1 MFYNSLRRRW
11 GRISFSVFFATTIA
25 LMARAQSPPDVARQA
40 PPIVRSIDVQYTGP
54 ATISR
59 ERILAQMRTKVG
71 LPYSDT
77 VAETDIRALYNTG
90 QVQNV
95 RIFGQPESDGVK
107 VIVAVQTRTMLNEIQ
122 IDGATRISPKKLRK
136 NLGVKLNTPLREEDL
151 EKGREKIME
160 TYQAHGFNDVE
171 VTFRVEAIDAIRGTS
186 RAVYTVN
193 EGIKGSVSTVRFE
206 GNTHFSDRVL
216 RKQMKTRQKT
226 LFSFV
231 DKSGRLDETQLQD
244 DLQKVREFYQ
254 NHGYIDVAVRDV
266 TKGRTSSGALQ
277 IVIAIDEGPQYHV
290 GKLSFVGYKATTEQK
305 LRGVVKMKEG
315 AVYSA
320 KAIKDDAKA
329 MADAY
334 GSGGYVD
341 LTIIPESSPAHGGL
355 IDITYKIEEG
365 QRSYVERISI
375 TGNTRTKDKVI
386 RREVLIAPGDVFN
399 TVRVETT
406 KKRLENLGYF
416 SKVDTYPGETGVE
429 GRKDLVVQVEEKR
442 TGSLN
447 FGAGYST
454 VDSLIGFVE
463 LTQGNFDITN
473 WPGLTGGGQK
483 FRAKAQI
490 GSQRKDFSVGLTEP
504 YFLDR
509 RISLGGQAF
518 YSEATY
524 LSSVYSQRNYG
535 FSIEARKP
543 IYSWIYGELGYSLQN
558 YEIYNLSSGVSP
570 LILAEEGTTTKSMV
584 STGLVWDRRDNP
596 FLTRRGE
603 RISISPFVTGGPLGG
618 NEQIYGVDFGAT
630 KYVRVWKDVIL
641 LADVEAATV
650 DVWDKSETKSIL
662 GISGLVFDANGK
674 PIINPITMSQEIVNN
689 IPTEVSNVPIYD
701 RLYLGGSNNL
711 RGFKFRDIGPKDSNN
726 QPIGGQSM
734 ARATVE
740 VSFPIIEKARAAV
753 FYDCGFVNPDP
764 WDFTPETIAVPRGV
778 NAQASA
784 IFFGRPVTPRR
795 TFDSFASDFGFGLRL
810 DLPIGPLR
818 LDYGFPIDT
827 AGNSKHGHFNFSVG
841 YQF

>member
-1 MFYNSLRRRW
+1 MLYNSLRRRW
-11 GRISFSVFFATTIA
+11 GWISFSVFFAATIA
-25 LMARAQSPPDVARQA
+25 LIARAQSPPDVARQA

-266 TKGRTSSGALQ
+266 TKQRTSSGALQ

-290 GKLSFVGYKATTEQK
+290 GKLTFVGYKATTEQK
-305 LRGVVKMKEG
+305 LRAVVKMKEG
-315 AVYSA
+315 SVYSA

-329 MADAY
+329 LADAY

-341 LTIIPESSPAHGGL
+341 LTIVPETSQAHDRL
-355 IDITYKIEEG
+355 IDITYKIDEG

-375 TGNTRTKDKVI
+375 SGNTRTKDKVI
-386 RREVLIAPGDVFN
+386 RREVLIAPGDIFN
-399 TVRVETT
+399 TVRVETS

-416 SKVDTYPGETGVE
+416 SKVDTFPVDTEVE
-429 GRKDLVVQVEEKR
+429 GRKYLDIQVEEKR

-447 FGAGYST
+447 FGAGFST
-454 VDSLIGFVE
+454 IDSLIGFIE

-473 WPGLTGGGQK
+473 WPSLTGGGQK
-483 FRAKAQI
+483 FRIRLQ
-490 GSQRKDFSVGLTEP
+490 GGTERKDVELALTEP
-504 YFLDR
+504 WFMDR
-509 RISLGGQAF
+509 PISVGFTSF
-518 YSEATY
+518 YHEANY
-524 LSSVYSQRNYG
+524 LSSIYDQRNYG
-535 FSIEARKP
+535 FSLDVRKGIRP
-543 IYSWIYGELGYSLQN
+543 FLYGSLGYRLESIDTFN
-558 YEIYNLSSGVSP
+558 VIVTASP
-570 LILAEEGTTTKSMV
+570 QLLAETGPSTKSV
-584 STGLVWDRRDNP
+584 FTANLTGDRRDNP
-596 FLTRRGE
+596 FLTRSGE
-603 RISISPFVTGGPLGG
+603 RITYTWWVAGPGGT
-618 NEQIYGVDFGAT
+618 EQIYGF
-630 KYVRVWKDVIL
+630 
-641 LADVEAATV
+641 DVEASKYWRLPWDTILLINAEVAGV
-650 DVWDKSETKSIL
+650 DRWGDQTK
-662 GISGLVFDANGK
+662 LVK
-674 PIINPITMSQEIVNN
+674 
-689 IPTEVSNVPIYD
+689 IYD
-701 RLYLGGSNNL
+701 RLFLGGSNNL
-711 RGFKFRDIGPKDSNN
+711 RGFDFRDVGPKDPNGE
-726 QPIGGQSM
+726 PLGGQSM
-734 ARATVE
+734 ARTTIE
-740 VSFPIIEKARAAV
+740 FTFPIVAKARGAL
-753 FYDCGFVNPDP
+753 FYDTGFVNTNP
-764 WDFTPETIAVPRGV
+764 WDYNFNNV
-778 NAQASA
+778 
-784 IFFGRPVTPRR
+784 
-795 TFDSFASDFGFGLRL
+795 ASDVGFGLRL

-818 LDYGFPIDT
+818 VDYGIPLQQ
-827 AGNSKHGHFNFSVG
+827 AGNHGSGKFNFNVG

>member
-11 GRISFSVFFATTIA
+11 GRISFSVFFAATIT
-25 LMARAQSPPDVARQA
+25 LIARAQSPPDVARQA

-59 ERILAQMRTKVG
+59 ERILAQMRTKIG

-77 VAETDIRALYNTG
+77 VAENDIRALYNTG

-95 RIFGQPESDGVK
+95 RIFGQPEGDGVK

-151 EKGREKIME
+151 EKGREKIIE

-266 TKGRTSSGALQ
+266 TKQRTSSGALQ

-290 GKLSFVGYKATTEQK
+290 GKLTFVGYKVTTEQK
-305 LRGVVKMKEG
+305 LRAVVKMKEG
-315 AVYSA
+315 SVYSA

-329 MADAY
+329 LADAY

-341 LTIIPESSPAHGGL
+341 LTIVPETSQAHDRL
-355 IDITYKIEEG
+355 IDITYKIDEG

-375 TGNTRTKDKVI
+375 SGNTRTKDKVI
-386 RREVLIAPGDVFN
+386 RREVLIAPGDIFN
-399 TVRVETT
+399 TVRVETS

-416 SKVDTYPGETGVE
+416 SKVDTFPVDTEVE
-429 GRKDLVVQVEEKR
+429 GRKYLDIQVEEKR

-447 FGAGYST
+447 FGAGFST
-454 VDSLIGFVE
+454 VDSLIGFIE

-473 WPGLTGGGQK
+473 WPSLTGGGQK
-483 FRAKAQI
+483 FRIRLQ
-490 GSQRKDFSVGLTEP
+490 GGTERKDVELALTEPWFMDRPISVGLTT
-504 YFLDR
+504 Y
-509 RISLGGQAF
+509 
-518 YSEATY
+518 YHEANY
-524 LSSVYSQRNYG
+524 LSSIYDQRNYG
-535 FSIEARKP
+535 FSLDVRKGIRP
-543 IYSWIYGELGYSLQN
+543 FLYGSLSYRLESIDTFNVALSASPEL
-558 YEIYNLSSGVSP
+558 V
-570 LILAEEGTTTKSMV
+570 AETGPSTKSV
-584 STGLVWDRRDNP
+584 FSANLTWDRRDNP
-596 FLTRRGE
+596 FLTRSGE
-603 RISISPFVTGGPLGG
+603 RITYTWWVAGPGGT
-618 NEQIYGVDFGAT
+618 EQIYGF
-630 KYVRVWKDVIL
+630 
-641 LADVEAATV
+641 DVEASKYWRLPWDTILLINAEVAGV
-650 DVWDKSETKSIL
+650 DAWGDQTK
-662 GISGLVFDANGK
+662 LVK
-674 PIINPITMSQEIVNN
+674 
-689 IPTEVSNVPIYD
+689 IYD
-701 RLYLGGSNNL
+701 RLFLGGSNNL
-711 RGFKFRDIGPKDSNN
+711 RGFDFRDVGPKDPNGE
-726 QPIGGQSM
+726 PLGGQSM
-734 ARATVE
+734 ARATIE
-740 VSFPIIEKARAAV
+740 WTFPIVEKARGAL
-753 FYDCGFVNPDP
+753 FYDTGFVNTNP
-764 WDFTPETIAVPRGV
+764 WDYNFNNV
-778 NAQASA
+778 
-784 IFFGRPVTPRR
+784 
-795 TFDSFASDFGFGLRL
+795 ASDIGFGLRL

-818 LDYGFPIDT
+818 VDYGIPLQQ
-827 AGNSKHGHFNFSVG
+827 AGNHGSGKFNFNVG

>member
-11 GRISFSVFFATTIA
+11 GRISFSVFFAATIA
-25 LMARAQSPPDVARQA
+25 LIARAQAPQDVARQG

-59 ERILAQMRTKVG
+59 ERILAQMRTKIG

-77 VAETDIRALYNTG
+77 VAEEDIRAIYNTG

-95 RIFGQPESDGVK
+95 RIFGQPEGDGVK

-151 EKGREKIME
+151 EKGRQKIME

-266 TKGRTSSGALQ
+266 TKQRTSSGALQ

-290 GKLSFVGYKATTEQK
+290 GKLTFVGYKATTEQK
-305 LRGVVKMKEG
+305 LRAVVKMKEG
-315 AVYSA
+315 SVYSA

-329 MADAY
+329 LADAY

-341 LTIIPESSPAHGGL
+341 LTIVPETSQAHDRL
-355 IDITYKIEEG
+355 IDITYKIDEG

-375 TGNTRTKDKVI
+375 SGNTRTKDKVI
-386 RREVLIAPGDVFN
+386 RREVLIAPGDIFN
-399 TVRVETT
+399 TVRVETS

-416 SKVDTYPGETGVE
+416 SKVDTFPVDTEVE
-429 GRKDLVVQVEEKR
+429 GRKYLDIQVEEKR

-447 FGAGYST
+447 FGAGFST
-454 VDSLIGFVE
+454 IDSLIGFIE

-473 WPGLTGGGQK
+473 WPSLTGGGQK
-483 FRAKAQI
+483 FRIRLQ
-490 GSQRKDFSVGLTEP
+490 GGTERKDVELALTEP
-504 YFLDR
+504 WFMDR
-509 RISLGGQAF
+509 PISVGFTA
-518 YSEATY
+518 YYHEANY
-524 LSSVYSQRNYG
+524 LSSLYDQRNYG
-535 FSIEARKP
+535 FSLDVRKGIRP
-543 IYSWIYGELGYSLQN
+543 FLYGSLSYRLESIDTFNVALSASPEL
-558 YEIYNLSSGVSP
+558 V
-570 LILAEEGTTTKSMV
+570 AETGPSTKSV
-584 STGLVWDRRDNP
+584 FTANLTWDRRDNP
-596 FLTRRGE
+596 FLTRSGE
-603 RISISPFVTGGPLGG
+603 RVTYTWWVAGPGGT
-618 NEQIYGVDFGAT
+618 EQIYGF
-630 KYVRVWKDVIL
+630 
-641 LADVEAATV
+641 DVEASKYWRLPWDTILLVNAEVAGV
-650 DVWDKSETKSIL
+650 DRWGDQTK
-662 GISGLVFDANGK
+662 LVK
-674 PIINPITMSQEIVNN
+674 
-689 IPTEVSNVPIYD
+689 IYD
-701 RLYLGGSNNL
+701 RLFLGGSNNL
-711 RGFKFRDIGPKDSNN
+711 RGFDFRDVGPKDRNGE
-726 QPIGGQSM
+726 PLGGQSM
-734 ARATVE
+734 ARTTIE
-740 VSFPIIEKARAAV
+740 WTFPIVEKARGAL
-753 FYDCGFVNPDP
+753 FYDTGFVNTNP
-764 WDFTPETIAVPRGV
+764 WDYNFNNV
-778 NAQASA
+778 
-784 IFFGRPVTPRR
+784 
-795 TFDSFASDFGFGLRL
+795 ASDVGFGLRL

-818 LDYGFPIDT
+818 VDYGIPLQQ
-827 AGNSKHGHFNFSVG
+827 AGNHGSGKFNFNVG

>member
-11 GRISFSVFFATTIA
+11 GRISFSVFFAATIA
-25 LMARAQSPPDVARQA
+25 LIARAQSPPEVARQG

-59 ERILAQMRTKVG
+59 SRILAQMRTKVG

-77 VAETDIRALYNTG
+77 VAEQDIRAIYNTG

-95 RIFGQPESDGVK
+95 RVFGQPEGDGVK

-151 EKGREKIME
+151 EQGRQKVLD
-160 TYQAHGFNDVE
+160 TYHAHGFNDVE

-206 GNTHFSDRVL
+206 GNTHFSDRLL

-266 TKGRTSSGALQ
+266 TKQRTSSGALQ

-290 GKLSFVGYKATTEQK
+290 GKLTFVGYKATNEQK
-305 LRGVVKMKEG
+305 LRAVVKMKEG
-315 AVYSA
+315 SVYSA

-329 MADAY
+329 LADAY

-341 LTIIPESSPAHGGL
+341 LTIVPETSQAHDRL
-355 IDITYKIEEG
+355 IDITYKIDEG

-375 TGNTRTKDKVI
+375 SGNTRTKDKVI
-386 RREVLIAPGDVFN
+386 RREVLIAPGDIFN
-399 TVRVETT
+399 TVRVETS

-416 SKVDTYPGETGVE
+416 SKVDTFPVDTEVE
-429 GRKDLVVQVEEKR
+429 GRKYLDIQVEEKR

-447 FGAGYST
+447 FGAGFST
-454 VDSLIGFVE
+454 VDSLIGFIE

-473 WPGLTGGGQK
+473 WPSLTGGGQK
-483 FRAKAQI
+483 FRIRLQ
-490 GSQRKDFSVGLTEP
+490 GGTERKDVELALTEP
-504 YFLDR
+504 WFMDR
-509 RISLGGQAF
+509 PISVGFNAF
-518 YSEATY
+518 YHEANY
-524 LSSVYSQRNYG
+524 LSSIYDQRNYG
-535 FSIEARKP
+535 FALDVRKGIRP
-543 IYSWIYGELGYSLQN
+543 FLYGSLGYRLESIDAFN
-558 YEIYNLSSGVSP
+558 IALSASP
-570 LILAEEGTTTKSMV
+570 ELVAETGPSTKSV
-584 STGLVWDRRDNP
+584 FTANLTWDRRDNP
-596 FLTRRGE
+596 FLTRSGE
-603 RISISPFVTGGPLGG
+603 RITYTWWVAGPGGT
-618 NEQIYGVDFGAT
+618 EQIYGF
-630 KYVRVWKDVIL
+630 
-641 LADVEAATV
+641 DVEASKYWRLPWDTILLINAEVAGV
-650 DVWDKSETKSIL
+650 DRWGDQTK
-662 GISGLVFDANGK
+662 LVK
-674 PIINPITMSQEIVNN
+674 
-689 IPTEVSNVPIYD
+689 IYD
-701 RLYLGGSNNL
+701 RLFLGGSNNL
-711 RGFKFRDIGPKDSNN
+711 RGFDFRDVGPKDRNGE
-726 QPIGGQSM
+726 PLGGQSM
-734 ARATVE
+734 ARATIE
-740 VSFPIIEKARAAV
+740 WTFPIVAKARGAL
-753 FYDCGFVNPDP
+753 FYDTGFVNTNP
-764 WDFTPETIAVPRGV
+764 WDYNFNNV
-778 NAQASA
+778 
-784 IFFGRPVTPRR
+784 
-795 TFDSFASDFGFGLRL
+795 ASDIGFGLRL

-818 LDYGFPIDT
+818 VDYGIPLQQ
-827 AGNSKHGHFNFSVG
+827 AGNHGSGKFNFNVG

>member
-1 MFYNSLRRRW
+1 MSRMFYNSLRRRW
-11 GRISFSVFFATTIA
+11 GRISFSVFFAATIT
-25 LMARAQSPPDVARQA
+25 LIARAQSPPDVARQT

-59 ERILAQMRTKVG
+59 ERILAQMRTKIG
-71 LPYSDT
+71 MPYSDT
-77 VAETDIRALYNTG
+77 VAENDIRALYNTG

-95 RIFGQPESDGVK
+95 RIFGQPEGDGVK

-266 TKGRTSSGALQ
+266 TKQRTSSGALQ

-290 GKLSFVGYKATTEQK
+290 GKLTFVGYKATTEQK
-305 LRGVVKMKEG
+305 LRAVVKMKEG
-315 AVYSA
+315 SVYSA

-329 MADAY
+329 LADAY

-341 LTIIPESSPAHGGL
+341 LTIVPETSQAHDRL
-355 IDITYKIEEG
+355 IDITYKIDEG

-375 TGNTRTKDKVI
+375 SGNTRTKDKVI
-386 RREVLIAPGDVFN
+386 RREVLIAPGDIFN
-399 TVRVETT
+399 TVRVETS

-416 SKVDTYPGETGVE
+416 SKVDTFPVDTEVE
-429 GRKDLVVQVEEKR
+429 GRKYLDIQVEEKR

-447 FGAGYST
+447 FGAGFST
-454 VDSLIGFVE
+454 VDSLIGFIE

-473 WPGLTGGGQK
+473 WPSLTGGGQK
-483 FRAKAQI
+483 FRIRLQ
-490 GSQRKDFSVGLTEP
+490 GGTERKDVELALTEPWFMDRPISVGLTT
-504 YFLDR
+504 Y
-509 RISLGGQAF
+509 
-518 YSEATY
+518 YHEANY
-524 LSSVYSQRNYG
+524 LSSIYDQRNYG
-535 FSIEARKP
+535 FSLDVRKGIRP
-543 IYSWIYGELGYSLQN
+543 FLYGSLSYRLESIDTFNVALSASPEL
-558 YEIYNLSSGVSP
+558 V
-570 LILAEEGTTTKSMV
+570 AETGPSTKSV
-584 STGLVWDRRDNP
+584 FTANLTWDRRDNP
-596 FLTRRGE
+596 FLTRSGE
-603 RISISPFVTGGPLGG
+603 RITYTWWVAGPGGT
-618 NEQIYGVDFGAT
+618 EQIYGF
-630 KYVRVWKDVIL
+630 
-641 LADVEAATV
+641 DVEASKYWRLPWDTILLINAEVAGV
-650 DVWDKSETKSIL
+650 DRWGDQTK
-662 GISGLVFDANGK
+662 LVK
-674 PIINPITMSQEIVNN
+674 
-689 IPTEVSNVPIYD
+689 IYD
-701 RLYLGGSNNL
+701 RLFLGGSNNL
-711 RGFKFRDIGPKDSNN
+711 RGFDFRDVGPKDRNGE
-726 QPIGGQSM
+726 PLGGQSM
-734 ARATVE
+734 ARATIE
-740 VSFPIIEKARAAV
+740 WTFPIVEKARGAL
-753 FYDCGFVNPDP
+753 FYDTGFVNTNP
-764 WDFTPETIAVPRGV
+764 WDYNFNNV
-778 NAQASA
+778 
-784 IFFGRPVTPRR
+784 
-795 TFDSFASDFGFGLRL
+795 ASDIGFGLRL

-818 LDYGFPIDT
+818 VDYGIPLQQ
-827 AGNSKHGHFNFSVG
+827 AGNHGSGKFNFNVG

>member
-1 MFYNSLRRRW
+1 MSRMFYNSLRRRW
-11 GRISFSVFFATTIA
+11 GRISFSVFFAATIT
-25 LMARAQSPPDVARQA
+25 LIARAQSPPDVARQA

-59 ERILAQMRTKVG
+59 ERILAQMRTKIG

-77 VAETDIRALYNTG
+77 VAENDIRALYNTG

-95 RIFGQPESDGVK
+95 RIFGQPEGDGVK

-151 EKGREKIME
+151 EKGREKIIE

-266 TKGRTSSGALQ
+266 TKQRTSSGALQ
-277 IVIAIDEGPQYHV
+277 IVIEIDEGPQYHV
-290 GKLSFVGYKATTEQK
+290 GKLTFVGYKATTEQK
-305 LRGVVKMKEG
+305 LRAVVKMREG
-315 AVYSA
+315 SVYSA

-329 MADAY
+329 LADAY

-341 LTIIPESSPAHGGL
+341 LTIVPETSQAHDRL
-355 IDITYKIEEG
+355 IDITYKIDEG

-375 TGNTRTKDKVI
+375 SGNTRTKDKVI
-386 RREVLIAPGDVFN
+386 RREVLIAPGDIFN
-399 TVRVETT
+399 TVRVETS

-416 SKVDTYPGETGVE
+416 SKVDTFPVDTEVE
-429 GRKDLVVQVEEKR
+429 GRKYLDIQVEEKR

-447 FGAGYST
+447 FGAGFST
-454 VDSLIGFVE
+454 VDSLIGFIE

-473 WPGLTGGGQK
+473 WPSLTGGGQK
-483 FRAKAQI
+483 FRIRLQ
-490 GSQRKDFSVGLTEP
+490 GGTERKDVELALTEPWFMDRPISVGLTT
-504 YFLDR
+504 Y
-509 RISLGGQAF
+509 
-518 YSEATY
+518 YHEANY
-524 LSSVYSQRNYG
+524 LSSIYDQRNYG
-535 FSIEARKP
+535 FSLDVRKGIRP
-543 IYSWIYGELGYSLQN
+543 FLYGSLSYRLESIDTFNVALSASPEL
-558 YEIYNLSSGVSP
+558 V
-570 LILAEEGTTTKSMV
+570 AETGPSTKSV
-584 STGLVWDRRDNP
+584 FSANLTWDRRDNP
-596 FLTRRGE
+596 FLTRSGE
-603 RISISPFVTGGPLGG
+603 RITYTWWVAGPGGT
-618 NEQIYGVDFGAT
+618 EQIYGF
-630 KYVRVWKDVIL
+630 
-641 LADVEAATV
+641 DVEASKYWRLPWDTILLINAEVAGV
-650 DVWDKSETKSIL
+650 DAWGDQTK
-662 GISGLVFDANGK
+662 LVK
-674 PIINPITMSQEIVNN
+674 
-689 IPTEVSNVPIYD
+689 IYD
-701 RLYLGGSNNL
+701 RLFLGGSNNL
-711 RGFKFRDIGPKDSNN
+711 RGFDFRDVGPKDHNGE
-726 QPIGGQSM
+726 PLGGQSM
-734 ARATVE
+734 ARATIE
-740 VSFPIIEKARAAV
+740 WTFPIVEKARGAL
-753 FYDCGFVNPDP
+753 FYDTGFVNTNP
-764 WDFTPETIAVPRGV
+764 WDYNFNNV
-778 NAQASA
+778 
-784 IFFGRPVTPRR
+784 
-795 TFDSFASDFGFGLRL
+795 ASDIGFGLRL

-818 LDYGFPIDT
+818 VDYGIPLQQ
-827 AGNSKHGHFNFSVG
+827 AGNHGSGKFNFNVG

>member
-11 GRISFSVFFATTIA
+11 GRISFSVFFAATIT
-25 LMARAQSPPDVARQA
+25 LIARAQSPPDVARQA

-59 ERILAQMRTKVG
+59 ERILAQMRTKIG
-71 LPYSDT
+71 MPYSDT
-77 VAETDIRALYNTG
+77 VAENDIRALYNTG

-95 RIFGQPESDGVK
+95 RIFGQPEGDGVK

-151 EKGREKIME
+151 EKGREKIIE

-266 TKGRTSSGALQ
+266 TKQRTSSGALQ

-290 GKLSFVGYKATTEQK
+290 GKLTFVGYKATTEQK
-305 LRGVVKMKEG
+305 LRAVVKMKEG
-315 AVYSA
+315 SVYSA

-329 MADAY
+329 LADAY

-341 LTIIPESSPAHGGL
+341 LTIVPETSQAHDRL
-355 IDITYKIEEG
+355 IDITYKIDEG

-375 TGNTRTKDKVI
+375 SGNTRTKDKVI
-386 RREVLIAPGDVFN
+386 RREVLIAPGDIFN
-399 TVRVETT
+399 TVRVETS

-416 SKVDTYPGETGVE
+416 SKVDTFPVDTEVE
-429 GRKDLVVQVEEKR
+429 GRKYLDIQVEEKR

-447 FGAGYST
+447 FGAGFST
-454 VDSLIGFVE
+454 VDSLIGFIE

-473 WPGLTGGGQK
+473 WPSLTGGGQK
-483 FRAKAQI
+483 FRIRLQ
-490 GSQRKDFSVGLTEP
+490 GGTERKDVELALTEPWFMDRPISVGLTT
-504 YFLDR
+504 Y
-509 RISLGGQAF
+509 
-518 YSEATY
+518 YHEANY
-524 LSSVYSQRNYG
+524 LSSIYDQRNYG
-535 FSIEARKP
+535 FSLDVRKGIRP
-543 IYSWIYGELGYSLQN
+543 FLYGSLSYRLESIDTFNVALSASPEL
-558 YEIYNLSSGVSP
+558 V
-570 LILAEEGTTTKSMV
+570 AETGPSTKSV
-584 STGLVWDRRDNP
+584 FSANLTWDRRDNP
-596 FLTRRGE
+596 FLTRSGE
-603 RISISPFVTGGPLGG
+603 RITYTWWVAGPGGT
-618 NEQIYGVDFGAT
+618 EQIYGF
-630 KYVRVWKDVIL
+630 
-641 LADVEAATV
+641 DVEASKYWRLPWDTILLINAEVAGV
-650 DVWDKSETKSIL
+650 DAWGDQTK
-662 GISGLVFDANGK
+662 LVK
-674 PIINPITMSQEIVNN
+674 
-689 IPTEVSNVPIYD
+689 IYD
-701 RLYLGGSNNL
+701 RLFLGGSNNL
-711 RGFKFRDIGPKDSNN
+711 RGFDFRDVGPKDPNGE
-726 QPIGGQSM
+726 PLGGQSM
-734 ARATVE
+734 ARATIE
-740 VSFPIIEKARAAV
+740 WTFPIVEKARGAL
-753 FYDCGFVNPDP
+753 FYDTGFVNTNP
-764 WDFTPETIAVPRGV
+764 WDYNFNNV
-778 NAQASA
+778 
-784 IFFGRPVTPRR
+784 
-795 TFDSFASDFGFGLRL
+795 ASDIGFGLRL

-818 LDYGFPIDT
+818 VDYGIPLQQ
-827 AGNSKHGHFNFSVG
+827 AGNHGSGKFNFNVG

>member
-11 GRISFSVFFATTIA
+11 GRISFSVFFAATIT
-25 LMARAQSPPDVARQA
+25 LIARAQSPPDVARQT

-59 ERILAQMRTKVG
+59 ERILAQMRTKIG

-77 VAETDIRALYNTG
+77 VAENDIRALYNTG

-95 RIFGQPESDGVK
+95 RIFGQPEGDGVK

-151 EKGREKIME
+151 EKGREKIIE

-266 TKGRTSSGALQ
+266 TKQRTSSGALQ

-290 GKLSFVGYKATTEQK
+290 GKLTFVGYKATTEQK
-305 LRGVVKMKEG
+305 LRAVVKMKEG
-315 AVYSA
+315 SVYSA

-329 MADAY
+329 LADAY

-341 LTIIPESSPAHGGL
+341 LTIVPETSQAHDRL
-355 IDITYKIEEG
+355 IDITYKIDEG

-375 TGNTRTKDKVI
+375 SGNTRTKDKVI
-386 RREVLIAPGDVFN
+386 RREVLIAPGDIFN
-399 TVRVETT
+399 TVRVETS

-416 SKVDTYPGETGVE
+416 SKVDTFPVDTEVE
-429 GRKDLVVQVEEKR
+429 GRKYLDIQVEEKR

-447 FGAGYST
+447 FGAGFST
-454 VDSLIGFVE
+454 VDSLIGFIE

-473 WPGLTGGGQK
+473 WPSLTGGGQK
-483 FRAKAQI
+483 FRIRLQ
-490 GSQRKDFSVGLTEP
+490 GGTERKDVELALTEPWFMDRPISVGLTT
-504 YFLDR
+504 Y
-509 RISLGGQAF
+509 
-518 YSEATY
+518 YHEANY
-524 LSSVYSQRNYG
+524 LSSIYDQRNYG
-535 FSIEARKP
+535 FSLDVRKGIRP
-543 IYSWIYGELGYSLQN
+543 FLYGSLSYRLESIDTFNVALSASPEL
-558 YEIYNLSSGVSP
+558 I
-570 LILAEEGTTTKSMV
+570 AETGPSTKSV
-584 STGLVWDRRDNP
+584 FSANLTWDRRDNP
-596 FLTRRGE
+596 FLTRSGE
-603 RISISPFVTGGPLGG
+603 RITYTWWVAGPGGT
-618 NEQIYGVDFGAT
+618 EQIYGF
-630 KYVRVWKDVIL
+630 
-641 LADVEAATV
+641 DVEASKYWRLPWDTILLINAEVAGV
-650 DVWDKSETKSIL
+650 DAWGDQTK
-662 GISGLVFDANGK
+662 LVK
-674 PIINPITMSQEIVNN
+674 
-689 IPTEVSNVPIYD
+689 IYD
-701 RLYLGGSNNL
+701 RLFLGGSNNL
-711 RGFKFRDIGPKDSNN
+711 RGFDFRDVGPKDRDGE
-726 QPIGGQSM
+726 PLGGQSM
-734 ARATVE
+734 ARATIE
-740 VSFPIIEKARAAV
+740 WTFPIVEKARGAL
-753 FYDCGFVNPDP
+753 FYDTGFVNTNP
-764 WDFTPETIAVPRGV
+764 WDYNFNNV
-778 NAQASA
+778 
-784 IFFGRPVTPRR
+784 
-795 TFDSFASDFGFGLRL
+795 ASDIGFGLRL

-818 LDYGFPIDT
+818 VDYGIPLQK
-827 AGNSKHGHFNFSVG
+827 AGNQGSGKFNFNVG

>member
-11 GRISFSVFFATTIA
+11 GRISFSVFFAATIT
-25 LMARAQSPPDVARQA
+25 LIARAQSPPDVARQA

-59 ERILAQMRTKVG
+59 ERILAQMRTKIG

-77 VAETDIRALYNTG
+77 VAENDIRALYNTG

-95 RIFGQPESDGVK
+95 RIFGQPEGDGVK

-151 EKGREKIME
+151 EKGREKIIE

-266 TKGRTSSGALQ
+266 TKQRTSSGALQ

-290 GKLSFVGYKATTEQK
+290 GKLTFVGYKATTEQK
-305 LRGVVKMKEG
+305 LRAVVKMKEG
-315 AVYSA
+315 SVYSA

-329 MADAY
+329 LADAY

-341 LTIIPESSPAHGGL
+341 LTIVPETSQAHDRL
-355 IDITYKIEEG
+355 IDITYKIDEG

-375 TGNTRTKDKVI
+375 SGNTRTKDKVI
-386 RREVLIAPGDVFN
+386 RREVLIAPGDIFN
-399 TVRVETT
+399 TVRVETS

-416 SKVDTYPGETGVE
+416 SKVDTFPVDTEVE
-429 GRKDLVVQVEEKR
+429 GRKYLDIQVEEKR

-447 FGAGYST
+447 FGAGFST
-454 VDSLIGFVE
+454 VDSLIGFIE

-473 WPGLTGGGQK
+473 WPSLTGGGQK
-483 FRAKAQI
+483 FRIRLQ
-490 GSQRKDFSVGLTEP
+490 GGTERKDVELALTEPWFMDRPISVGLTT
-504 YFLDR
+504 Y
-509 RISLGGQAF
+509 
-518 YSEATY
+518 YHEANY
-524 LSSVYSQRNYG
+524 LSSIYDQRNYG
-535 FSIEARKP
+535 FSLDVRKGIRP
-543 IYSWIYGELGYSLQN
+543 FLYGSLSYRLESIDTFNVALSASPEL
-558 YEIYNLSSGVSP
+558 V
-570 LILAEEGTTTKSMV
+570 AETGPSTKSV
-584 STGLVWDRRDNP
+584 FSANLTWDRRDNP
-596 FLTRRGE
+596 FLTRSGE
-603 RISISPFVTGGPLGG
+603 RITYTWWVAGPGGT
-618 NEQIYGVDFGAT
+618 EQIYGF
-630 KYVRVWKDVIL
+630 
-641 LADVEAATV
+641 DVEASKYWRLPWDTILLINAEVAGV
-650 DVWDKSETKSIL
+650 DAWGDQTK
-662 GISGLVFDANGK
+662 LVK
-674 PIINPITMSQEIVNN
+674 
-689 IPTEVSNVPIYD
+689 IYD
-701 RLYLGGSNNL
+701 RLFLGGSNNL
-711 RGFKFRDIGPKDSNN
+711 RGFDFRDVGPKDHNGE
-726 QPIGGQSM
+726 PLGGQSM
-734 ARATVE
+734 ARATIE
-740 VSFPIIEKARAAV
+740 WTFPIVEKARGAL
-753 FYDCGFVNPDP
+753 FYDTGFVNTNP
-764 WDFTPETIAVPRGV
+764 WDYNFNNV
-778 NAQASA
+778 
-784 IFFGRPVTPRR
+784 
-795 TFDSFASDFGFGLRL
+795 ASDIGFGLRL

-818 LDYGFPIDT
+818 VDYGIPLQQ
-827 AGNSKHGHFNFSVG
+827 AGNHGSGKFNFNVG

>member
-11 GRISFSVFFATTIA
+11 GRISFSVFFAATIA
-25 LMARAQSPPDVARQA
+25 LIARAQSPPDVPRQG

-59 ERILAQMRTKVG
+59 ERILAQMRTKIG

-77 VAETDIRALYNTG
+77 VAENDIRALYNTG

-95 RIFGQPESDGVK
+95 RIFGQPEGDGVK

-186 RAVYTVN
+186 RAVFTVN

-216 RKQMKTRQKT
+216 RKQMKTKQKT

-266 TKGRTSSGALQ
+266 TKQRTSSGALQ

-290 GKLSFVGYKATTEQK
+290 GKLSFVGYKATNEQK
-305 LRGVVKMKEG
+305 LRAVVKMKEG
-315 AVYSA
+315 SVYSA
-320 KAIKDDAKA
+320 KGIKDDAKA
-329 MADAY
+329 LADAY

-341 LTIIPESSPAHGGL
+341 LTIVPETSQAHDRL
-355 IDITYKIEEG
+355 IDITYKIDEG

-386 RREVLIAPGDVFN
+386 RREVLIAPGDIFN
-399 TVRVETT
+399 TVRVETS

-416 SKVDTYPGETGVE
+416 SKVDTFPVDTEVE
-429 GRKDLVVQVEEKR
+429 GRKYLDIQVEEKR

-447 FGAGYST
+447 FGAGFST
-454 VDSLIGFVE
+454 VDSLIGFIE

-473 WPGLTGGGQK
+473 WPSLTGGGQK
-483 FRAKAQI
+483 FRIRLQ
-490 GSQRKDFSVGLTEP
+490 GGTQRKDVELALTEP
-504 YFLDR
+504 WFLDR
-509 RISLGGQAF
+509 PISVGFTSF
-518 YSEATY
+518 YHEANY
-524 LSSVYSQRNYG
+524 LSSLYDQRNYG
-535 FSIEARKP
+535 FSLDVRKGILP
-543 IYSWIYGELGYSLQN
+543 YLYGSLGYRLESVDTFNVVVTASDQL
-558 YEIYNLSSGVSP
+558 
-570 LILAEEGTTTKSMV
+570 LAETGPSTKSV
-584 STGLVWDRRDNP
+584 FTANLTWDRRDNP
-596 FLTRRGE
+596 FLTRNGE
-603 RISISPFVTGGPLGG
+603 RITYTWWVAGPGGT
-618 NEQIYGVDFGAT
+618 EQIYGF
-630 KYVRVWKDVIL
+630 
-641 LADVEAATV
+641 DVEASKYWHLPWDTILLINAEVAGV
-650 DVWDKSETKSIL
+650 DRWGDQTK
-662 GISGLVFDANGK
+662 LVK
-674 PIINPITMSQEIVNN
+674 
-689 IPTEVSNVPIYD
+689 IYD
-701 RLYLGGSNNL
+701 RLFLGGSNNL
-711 RGFKFRDIGPKDSNN
+711 RGFDFRDVGPKDPNGE
-726 QPIGGQSM
+726 PLGGQSM
-734 ARATVE
+734 ARTTIE
-740 VSFPIIEKARAAV
+740 FTFPIIEKARGAL
-753 FYDCGFVNPDP
+753 FYDTGFVNTNP
-764 WDFTPETIAVPRGV
+764 WDYNFNNV
-778 NAQASA
+778 
-784 IFFGRPVTPRR
+784 
-795 TFDSFASDFGFGLRL
+795 ASDIGFGLRL

-818 LDYGFPIDT
+818 VDYGIPLQQ
-827 AGNSKHGHFNFSVG
+827 AGNHGSGKFNFNVG

>member
-11 GRISFSVFFATTIA
+11 GRISFFVFFAATIA
-25 LMARAQSPPDVARQA
+25 LIARAQLPPDTARQA
-40 PPIVRSIDVQYTGP
+40 APIVRSIDVQYTGP

-59 ERILAQMRTKVG
+59 SRILAQMRTKVG
-71 LPYSDT
+71 VPYSDT
-77 VAETDIRALYNTG
+77 VAEQDIRAIYNTG

-95 RIFGQPESDGVK
+95 RVFGQPEGDGVK

-151 EKGREKIME
+151 EQGRQKILD
-160 TYQAHGFNDVE
+160 TYHAHGFNDVE
-171 VTFRVEAIDAIRGTS
+171 VTFGVEAIDAIRGTS

-266 TKGRTSSGALQ
+266 TKQRTSSGALQ

-290 GKLSFVGYKATTEQK
+290 GKLTFVGYKATTEQK
-305 LRGVVKMKEG
+305 LRAVVKMKEG

-341 LTIIPESSPAHGGL
+341 LTIVPETSQAHDRL
-355 IDITYKIEEG
+355 IDITYKIDEG

-375 TGNTRTKDKVI
+375 SGNTRTKDKVI

-399 TVRVETT
+399 TVRVETS
-406 KKRLENLGYF
+406 KKRLDNLGYF
-416 SKVDTYPGETGVE
+416 SKVETFPVDTEVE
-429 GRKDLVVQVEEKR
+429 GRKYLDIQVEEKR

-447 FGAGYST
+447 FGAGFST
-454 VDSLIGFVE
+454 VDSLIGFIE

-473 WPGLTGGGQK
+473 WPSLTGGGQK
-483 FRAKAQI
+483 FRIRLQ
-490 GSQRKDFSVGLTEP
+490 GGTERKDVELALTEP
-504 YFLDR
+504 WFLDR
-509 RISLGGQAF
+509 PISVGFTAF
-518 YSEATY
+518 YHEANY
-524 LSSVYSQRNYG
+524 LSSIYDQRNYG
-535 FSIEARKP
+535 FSLDVRKGIRP
-543 IYSWIYGELGYSLQN
+543 FLYGSLGYRLES
-558 YEIYNLSSGVSP
+558 IDTFNLVLSASP
-570 LILAEEGTTTKSMV
+570 ELVAETGP
-584 STGLVWDRRDNP
+584 STQSVFTANLTWDRRDNP
-596 FLTRRGE
+596 FLTRSGE
-603 RISISPFVTGGPLGG
+603 RITYTWWVAGPGGT
-618 NEQIYGVDFGAT
+618 EQIYGF
-630 KYVRVWKDVIL
+630 
-641 LADVEAATV
+641 DVEASKYWRLPWDTILLVNAEVAGV
-650 DVWDKSETKSIL
+650 DRWGDQTK
-662 GISGLVFDANGK
+662 LVK
-674 PIINPITMSQEIVNN
+674 
-689 IPTEVSNVPIYD
+689 IYN
-701 RLYLGGSNNL
+701 RLFLGGSNNL
-711 RGFKFRDIGPKDSNN
+711 RGFDFRDVGPKDSNGE
-726 QPIGGQSM
+726 PLGGQSM
-734 ARATVE
+734 ARATIE
-740 VSFPIIEKARAAV
+740 WTFPIVEKARGAL
-753 FYDCGFVNPDP
+753 FYDTGFVNTDP
-764 WDFTPETIAVPRGV
+764 WDYNFNNV
-778 NAQASA
+778 
-784 IFFGRPVTPRR
+784 
-795 TFDSFASDFGFGLRL
+795 ASDIGFGLRL

-818 LDYGFPIDT
+818 VDYGIPLQQ
-827 AGNSKHGHFNFSVG
+827 AGNHGSGKFNFNVG

>member
-1 MFYNSLRRRW
+1 MSRMFYNSLRRRW
-11 GRISFSVFFATTIA
+11 GRISFSVFFAATIT
-25 LMARAQSPPDVARQA
+25 LIARAQSPPDVARQA

-59 ERILAQMRTKVG
+59 ERILAQMRTKIG

-95 RIFGQPESDGVK
+95 RIFGQPEGDGVK

-151 EKGREKIME
+151 EKGREKIIE

-266 TKGRTSSGALQ
+266 TKQRTSSGALQ

-290 GKLSFVGYKATTEQK
+290 GKLTFVGYKATTEQK
-305 LRGVVKMKEG
+305 LRALVKMKEG
-315 AVYSA
+315 SVYSA

-329 MADAY
+329 LADAY

-341 LTIIPESSPAHGGL
+341 LTIVPETSQAHDRL
-355 IDITYKIEEG
+355 IDITYKIDEG

-375 TGNTRTKDKVI
+375 SGNTRTKDKVI
-386 RREVLIAPGDVFN
+386 RREVLIAPGDIFN
-399 TVRVETT
+399 TVRVETS

-416 SKVDTYPGETGVE
+416 SKVDTFPVDTEVE
-429 GRKDLVVQVEEKR
+429 GRKYLDIQVEEKR

-447 FGAGYST
+447 FGAGFST
-454 VDSLIGFVE
+454 VDSLIGFIE

-473 WPGLTGGGQK
+473 WPSLTGGGQK
-483 FRAKAQI
+483 FRIRLQ
-490 GSQRKDFSVGLTEP
+490 GGTERKDVELALTEPWFMDRPISVGLTT
-504 YFLDR
+504 Y
-509 RISLGGQAF
+509 
-518 YSEATY
+518 YHEANY
-524 LSSVYSQRNYG
+524 LSSIYDQRNYG
-535 FSIEARKP
+535 FSLDVRKGIRP
-543 IYSWIYGELGYSLQN
+543 FLYGSLSYRLESIDTFNVSLTASPEL
-558 YEIYNLSSGVSP
+558 V
-570 LILAEEGTTTKSMV
+570 AETGPSTKSV
-584 STGLVWDRRDNP
+584 FSANLTWDRRDNP
-596 FLTRRGE
+596 FLTRSGE
-603 RISISPFVTGGPLGG
+603 RITYTWWVAGPGGT
-618 NEQIYGVDFGAT
+618 EQIYGF
-630 KYVRVWKDVIL
+630 
-641 LADVEAATV
+641 DVEASKYWRLPWDTILLINAEVAGV
-650 DVWDKSETKSIL
+650 DRWGDQTK
-662 GISGLVFDANGK
+662 LVK
-674 PIINPITMSQEIVNN
+674 
-689 IPTEVSNVPIYD
+689 IYN
-701 RLYLGGSNNL
+701 RLFLGGSNNL
-711 RGFKFRDIGPKDSNN
+711 RGFDFRDVGPKDPNGE
-726 QPIGGQSM
+726 PLGGQSM
-734 ARATVE
+734 ARATIE
-740 VSFPIIEKARAAV
+740 WTFPIVEKARGAL
-753 FYDCGFVNPDP
+753 FYDTGFVNTNP
-764 WDFTPETIAVPRGV
+764 WDYNFNNV
-778 NAQASA
+778 
-784 IFFGRPVTPRR
+784 
-795 TFDSFASDFGFGLRL
+795 ASDIGFGLRL

-818 LDYGFPIDT
+818 VDYGIPLQQ
-827 AGNSKHGHFNFSVG
+827 AGNHGSGKFNFNVG